1 MTPPPRDLNIPEEI
15 PAGSRQG
22 TGSFMIR
29 EYTPIEA
36 IGLPGSPG
44 EKKTQ
49 IPSTG
54 FLITVS
60 VILGVVLGGAA
71 LLGGIGNAF
80 YVTRVEYTAENTI
93 NAKDKQ
99 RFQDENYSVKQA
111 LGRFE
116 DALSRQDATLLK
128 IADSVQGIK
137 IDMARRGR

>member
-1 MTPPPRDLNIPEEI
+1 MTPPPRDPNIPEEI

-29 EYTPIEA
+29 EYTPIET
-36 IGLPGSPG
+36 IGLSGSPG
-44 EKKTQ
+44 GKKTQ
-49 IPSTG
+49 TPSTG

-60 VILGVVLGGAA
+60 VILGLVLGGAA
-71 LLGGIGNAF
+71 LLGGIDNAF

>member
-1 MTPPPRDLNIPEEI
+1 MTPPPHDPNVPEEI

-36 IGLPGSPG
+36 VGLPGSPG
-44 EKKTQ
+44 EKKT
-49 IPSTG
+49 PSTG

-60 VILGVVLGGAA
+60 VILGLVLGGAA

-128 IADSVQGIK
+128 IADSVQVIK

>member
-1 MTPPPRDLNIPEEI
+1 
-15 PAGSRQG
+15 
-22 TGSFMIR
+22 MIR